1 MAATGER
8 SANRRLQIGLM
19 MRNGDHRAPGAGRVV
34 PWPEL
39 REMARLAED
48 VGVDTLF
55 VPDHLL
61 FRNAGNVVVPE
72 GETRG
77 NWEAF
82 TLLSALAVSTK
93 RVTLGPFVA
102 CTSFRNPALLA
113 KMADTL
119 HHVSGGRLLL
129 GLGAGW
135 HEPEYRAY
143 GYPFDHLASRFE
155 EALGIILPL
164 LKGEHVTH
172 AGTYH
177 EVDDC
182 VLHPHGSGA
191 GIPPIWIGAKQPR
204 MLRLVAR
211 HADAYNTVMHATPE
225 TLAEPFAKL
234 DQACREVGRDP
245 ATLLKTAGGFI
256 ALPGAEDDPGGLPD
270 VRIQGTP
277 EQVAEKLA
285 ALHDAGVRHYTCF
298 TSPVSTRGVEQLGR
312 VIELLRKSGR

>member
-1 MAATGER
+1 MAATGEG
-8 SANRRLQIGLM
+8 SANGRLQIGLM

-39 REMARLAED
+39 QEMARLAED

-61 FRNAGNVVVPE
+61 FRNAGHVVVPE

-82 TLLSALAVSTK
+82 TLLSALAVSTT

-113 KMADTL
+113 KMADSL
-119 HHVSGGRLLL
+119 QHVSGGRLLL

-135 HEPEYRAY
+135 HEPEYDAY
-143 GYPFDHLASRFE
+143 GYQFDHLASRFG

-164 LKGEHVTH
+164 LKGEHVT
-172 AGTYH
+172 AKGTYY

-182 VLHPHGSGA
+182 VLHPHGSSTGT
-191 GIPPIWIGAKQPR
+191 PPIWIGAKGPR

-234 DQACREVGRDP
+234 EQACREVGRDP
-245 ATLLKTAGGFI
+245 ATILKTAAGFV
-256 ALPGAEDDPGGLPD
+256 ALPGADDDPGGMPD
-270 VRIQGTP
+270 IRVEGTP

-285 ALHDAGVRHYTCF
+285 ALHDAGVQHYTCF
-298 TSPVSTRGVEQLGR
+298 TSPVGPRGVESLGR
-312 VIELLRKSGR
+312 VIELLRKDGR